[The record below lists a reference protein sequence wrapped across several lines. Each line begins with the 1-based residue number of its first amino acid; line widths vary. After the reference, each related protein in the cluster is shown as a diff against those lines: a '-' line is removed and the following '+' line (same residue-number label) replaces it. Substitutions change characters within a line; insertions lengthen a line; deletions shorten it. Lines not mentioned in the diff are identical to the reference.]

1 VGNCQIGKSGGYLP
15 KDWSG
20 TECVPASCD
29 RPPAT
34 HAAAS
39 QPEGSDDV
47 GTDDAAGGCLAS
59 KTDYPPSLAEPSLC
73 RRTPEVGA
81 VCGKAARTVLC
92 GGRAMKRASL
102 PLELD
107 IPFMDTKGPLQLKPP
122 AILAVATLE
131 RTFGVGPAEV
141 FRSRRGVGY
150 CPLAFKR
157 RGTVVADGHFYVAA
171 VRLMKR
177 IHHSPP
183 LGGKKQVGLPS
194 KANST
199 ASPVGECSS
208 HQITS
213 GGTSTHWP
221 SF

>member
-1 VGNCQIGKSGGYLP
+1 MRLDISVHGH
-15 KDWSG
+15 
-20 TECVPASCD
+20 E
-29 RPPAT
+29 R
-34 HAAAS
+34 AAS
-39 QPEGSDDV
+39 IE
-47 GTDDAAGGCLAS
+47 
-59 KTDYPPSLAEPSLC
+59 
-73 RRTPEVGA
+73 
-81 VCGKAARTVLC
+81 
-92 GGRAMKRASL
+92 
-102 PLELD
+102 
-107 IPFMDTKGPLQLKPP
+107 PP

-131 RTFGVGPAEV
+131 RMFGVGPAEV
-141 FRSRRGVGY
+141 SRSRRGVGY

-157 RGTVVADGHFYVAA
+157 RGTVVADGHFYGAG
-171 VRLMKR
+171 VRVMKR
-177 IHHSPP
+177 THHSPP

>member
-1 VGNCQIGKSGGYLP
+1 
-15 KDWSG
+15 
-20 TECVPASCD
+20 
-29 RPPAT
+29 
-34 HAAAS
+34 
-39 QPEGSDDV
+39 
-47 GTDDAAGGCLAS
+47 
-59 KTDYPPSLAEPSLC
+59 
-73 RRTPEVGA
+73 
-81 VCGKAARTVLC
+81 
-92 GGRAMKRASL
+92 MK
-102 PLELD
+102 LD
-107 IPFMDTKGPLQLKPP
+107 IPFIDRKVPLQLNRP
-122 AILAVATLE
+122 AILVVATIE
-131 RTFGVGPAEV
+131 RMFGVGPAEV

-157 RGTVVADGHFYVAA
+157 RGTVVADGHFYGAA
-171 VRLMKR
+171 LRLMKR
-177 IHHSPP
+177 THHSPP